1 MVTILLLL
9 FPAVATGIVLPPA
22 AVAPRLLPA
31 PQPRLGLQPVR
42 RFVQEQHLLA
52 AALQMGLV
60 RGSADVIGQ
69 AMHGDVVDPVHCLAM
84 VLTGLTT
91 SGVGGALWLRHLET
105 SVGPCSVD
113 DGMAGCVLRKTAL
126 DFMCWSPS
134 VISANLFFVSLLTVR

>member
-1 MVTILLLL
+1 MVTMLLLL
-9 FPAVATGIVLPPA
+9 FPAVATGIVIPPA

-31 PQPRLGLQPVR
+31 PQPSLQRVR
-42 RFVQEQHLLA
+42 SFVQEQHLLA
-52 AALQMGLV
+52 AALQMGVV
-60 RGSADVIGQ
+60 RGSADMIGQ
-69 AMHGDVVDPVHCLAM
+69 AIHGDAVDPVHLLAM
-84 VLTGLTT
+84 VLTGLTI

-126 DFMCWSPS
+126 DFMCWSPC